1 MLHLRDGDHPVD
13 LLLREMPDPH
23 SRGQEYPGVYQELE
37 GPVPTVSNKFYQE
50 DVRMSIGV
58 NSFAVKTSFNFK

>member
-1 MLHLRDGDHPVD
+1 MLHLRDGDHQVD
-13 LLLREMPDPH
+13 LLLREMPHPH
-23 SRGQEYPGVYQELE
+23 SGGQEYPSVYQEPE

-50 DVRMSIGV
+50 DVRMSISV